1 MKTLRAWLLAVTL
14 AAPFAATAHDDAL
27 PGAVAAALAQA
38 GVPADAFGA
47 IAIPRTFWARA
58 WQHRADAVM
67 NPGSAMKLLTTT
79 VALDRLGP
87 NFRGRTELLAAGPI
101 EGGVL
106 QGDLV
111 LRGGADPD
119 LDLAALWQLLFELR
133 ERGVREIAGDLV
145 LDRTLFR
152 PARIDLGVP
161 PFDEAPEWPYN
172 TIPDALM
179 LEDALLRFALHSDGE
194 RVQARALPALPGVEI
209 DARALILTD
218 APCSEWSR
226 GWRTPVAGASAS
238 GLWRVVL
245 SGRFPRHCEAQARLQ
260 LLDRTVL
267 AERHVRAVWASLGG
281 TFRPPLGAVRE
292 DAAPPG
298 SVRVALHEAR
308 PWGEVLRAMNKGSD
322 NALTRLLYLQ
332 LGAAAE
338 PQAPK
343 TLDAAHRAVE
353 QWFDAQ
359 RIDRR
364 GLVMD
369 NGAGLSRRERITP
382 RMLARVIEAALD
394 SALAPELLASLP
406 QAGVDGT
413 MRRRLQ
419 GTRAQGTAR
428 LKTGTLKDVTALA
441 GTVRDLRGADWVLV
455 AIVNHEH
462 AAQARPALD
471 ALVEWI
477 ADGGARWR

>member
-1 MKTLRAWLLAVTL
+1 MKTLRAWLFAVTL
-14 AAPFAATAHDDAL
+14 AAPWLAAAHDDAL
-27 PGAVAAALAQA
+27 PEPVAAALAQA
-38 GVPADAFGA
+38 GVPAEALGA
-47 IAIPRTFWARA
+47 IAIPRTLWARA
-58 WQHRADAVM
+58 WQHRADAAM
-67 NPGSAMKLLTTT
+67 NPGSAIKLLTTV

-87 NFRGRTELLAAGPI
+87 NFRGRTELLAATPVS
-101 EGGVL
+101 GGVL
-106 QGDLV
+106 EGDLV

-119 LDLAALWQLLFELR
+119 LDLSALWQLLFALR

-152 PARIDLGVP
+152 PQRIDLGVP

-179 LEDALLRFALHSDGE
+179 LEDALLRFALASDGE
-194 RVQARALPALPGVEI
+194 RVQAWALPALPGVEI
-209 DARALILTD
+209 DASALALSD

-226 GWRTPVAGASAS
+226 GWRTPVASQTEPGRWRIALAGA
-238 GLWRVVL
+238 
-245 SGRFPRHCEAQARLQ
+245 FPRRCEAQARLQ
-260 LLDRTVL
+260 LLDRSVL

-281 TFRPPLGAVRE
+281 TFRKPLGAVRE

-298 SVRVALHEAR
+298 SVRIALHEAR
-308 PWGEVLRAMNKGSD
+308 PWSEVVRAMNKGSD
-322 NALTRLLYLQ
+322 NPLTRLLYLQ

-338 PQAPK
+338 PHAPA
-343 TLDAAHRAVE
+343 TLDAARRAVE
-353 QWFDAQ
+353 QWLDAQ

-364 GLVMD
+364 GLVLD
-369 NGAGLSRRERITP
+369 NGAGLSRQERITP
-382 RMLARVIEAALD
+382 RTLARVIAVALD
-394 SALAPELLASLP
+394 GPLAPELLASLP

-419 GTRAQGTAR
+419 GTRAAGRAR
-428 LKTGTLKDVTALA
+428 LKTGTLRDVTALA
-441 GTVRDLRGADWVLV
+441 GTVRDVRGDDWVLV
-455 AIVNHEH
+455 AIVNHAF
-462 AAQARPALD
+462 AAQAQPALD

>member
-1 MKTLRAWLLAVTL
+1 MKTLRACLLAVTL
-14 AAPFAATAHDDAL
+14 AAPFAAAAHDDAL
-27 PGAVAAALAQA
+27 PEPVVQALARA
-38 GVPADAFGA
+38 GVPPDALGA
-47 IAIPRTFWARA
+47 IAVPRTFWARA

-67 NPGSAMKLLTTT
+67 NPGSAIKLVTTT
-79 VALDRLGP
+79 VALDRLGTRH
-87 NFRGRTELLAAGPI
+87 RGRTELLAAAPMAD
-101 EGGVL
+101 GVL
-106 QGDLV
+106 SGDLV

-119 LDLAALWQLLFELR
+119 LDLPALWQLLFELR
-133 ERGVREIAGDLV
+133 QRGVREIAGDLV
-145 LDRTLFR
+145 LDRTLFAPPR
-152 PARIDLGVP
+152 TDVGAP

-179 LEDALLRFALHSDGE
+179 LEGALLRFALQSDGE
-194 RVQARALPALPGVEI
+194 RVQARGLPALPGVEI
-209 DARALILTD
+209 DASALVLSD

-226 GWRTPVAGASAS
+226 GWLTPRADQAAPGQWRIALAGA
-238 GLWRVVL
+238 
-245 SGRFPRHCEAQARLQ
+245 FPRRCDAQARLQ

-281 TFRPPLGAVRE
+281 TFRKPLGAVRE

-308 PWGEVLRAMNKGSD
+308 PWSEVVRAMNKGSD

-338 PQAPK
+338 PQAPA
-343 TLDAAHRAVE
+343 TLDAARRAVE
-353 QWFDAQ
+353 HWFDVK

-369 NGAGLSRRERITP
+369 NGSGLSRRERITP
-382 RMLARVIEAALD
+382 RMLARVIETALD
-394 SALAPELLASLP
+394 GPLAPELMASLP

-413 MRRRLQ
+413 MQRRLQ
-419 GTRAQGTAR
+419 GTRAETTAR

-441 GTVRDLRGADWVLV
+441 GTVRDVRGADWVLV
-455 AIVNHEH
+455 AIVNHDH

>member
-1 MKTLRAWLLAVTL
+1 MNPLRACLLAVTL
-14 AAPFAATAHDDAL
+14 AAPFVAAAHDDAL
-27 PGAVAAALAQA
+27 PEPVVQALARA
-38 GVPADAFGA
+38 GVPPDALGA
-47 IAIPRTFWARA
+47 IAVPRTFWARA

-67 NPGSAMKLLTTT
+67 NPGSAIKLVTTT
-79 VALDRLGP
+79 VALDRLGTQY
-87 NFRGRTELLAAGPI
+87 RGRTELLVAAPI

-106 QGDLV
+106 SGDLV

-119 LDLAALWQLLFELR
+119 LDLPALWQLLFELR

-152 PARIDLGVP
+152 PARIDIGVP
-161 PFDEAPEWPYN
+161 PFDDAPEWPYN

-179 LEDALLRFALHSDGE
+179 LEDALLRFALQSDGE
-194 RVQARALPALPGVEI
+194 RVQARALPSLPGVEI
-209 DARALILTD
+209 DAGALELSD

-226 GWRTPVAGASAS
+226 GWRTPSASPAGPGQWRIALAGA
-238 GLWRVVL
+238 
-245 SGRFPRHCEAQARLQ
+245 FPRRCDVQARLQ
-260 LLDRTVL
+260 LLDRTML

-281 TFRPPLGAVRE
+281 TFRR
-292 DAAPPG
+292 PPG
-298 SVRVALHEAR
+298 SVREDTAPAGSVRIALHEAR
-308 PWGEVLRAMNKGSD
+308 PWGEVVRAMNKGSD

-338 PQAPK
+338 PQAPA
-343 TLDAAHRAVE
+343 TLDAARRAVE

-369 NGAGLSRRERITP
+369 NGAGLSRQERITP

-441 GTVRDLRGADWVLV
+441 GTVRDTRGADWVLV
-455 AIVNHEH
+455 AIVNDEH